1 MADRQQKIKEL
12 TEHIYQGLDLDFVR
26 QTGSLFATSTLRHA
40 STRQQFAFM
49 KDFRCQYDGRLLT
62 ERVTNLVCT
71 QLLEE
76 YKLEIPTTPGHNKRS
91 WIKDTSKAL
100 LALLQ
105 KARRSYCAMDNM
117 ETQPW
122 ALEEDEDCV
131 CIKQV
136 YIIVCLCVC
145 FPNFACIHDSRI
157 RSF

>member
-76 YKLEIPTTPGHNKRS
+76 YKLEIPTTPGTISGLGLRTPPRRYWPYFRRLGGLTVPWTTWRHNQ
-91 WIKDTSKAL
+91 W
-100 LALLQ
+100 
-105 KARRSYCAMDNM
+105 
-117 ETQPW
+117 PW
-122 ALEEDEDCV
+122 RQMRTVCV
-131 CIKQV
+131 
-136 YIIVCLCVC
+136 
-145 FPNFACIHDSRI
+145 
-157 RSF
+157 

>member
-76 YKLEIPTTPGHNKRS
+76 LNQAP
-91 WIKDTSKAL
+91 KDAELHDGILFASRLIHAAFATGGFG
-100 LALLQ
+100 
-105 KARRSYCAMDNM
+105 C
-117 ETQPW
+117 P
-122 ALEEDEDCV
+122 V
-131 CIKQV
+131 C
-136 YIIVCLCVC
+136 
-145 FPNFACIHDSRI
+145 
-157 RSF
+157 

>member
-1 MADRQQKIKEL
+1 MAVPPAAHDAAFEGENVEHLPLILRQAFVRRLDHWEFWLSVPSLLKEL
-12 TEHIYQGLDLDFVR
+12 RHYC
-26 QTGSLFATSTLRHA
+26 SLCH
-40 STRQQFAFM
+40 Q
-49 KDFRCQYDGRLLT
+49 
-62 ERVTNLVCT
+62 
-71 QLLEE
+71 

-131 CIKQV
+131 CIKPGIYNCV
-136 YIIVCLCVC
+136 PVCV
-145 FPNFACIHDSRI
+145 FPKFRMHPRL
-157 RSF
+157 